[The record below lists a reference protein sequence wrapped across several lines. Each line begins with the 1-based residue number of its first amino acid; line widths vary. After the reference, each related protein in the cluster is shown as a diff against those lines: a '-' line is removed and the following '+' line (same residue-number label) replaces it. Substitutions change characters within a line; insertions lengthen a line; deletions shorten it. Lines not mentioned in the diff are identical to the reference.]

1 MREGTGGDVDSGKF
15 GGGGRECAWVFCLS
29 ISETGGDRKKKKC
42 LRKIRGIWVLSEG
55 RKKEYKKRKKRK
67 GLSENPQIDF
77 STA

>member
-15 GGGGRECAWVFCLS
+15 GGGRECAWVFCLS